1 MREKDIILSA
11 CGVGEYGEPK
21 GCVTVNFARWHME
34 EQREEVVKRLFTNEP
49 VINITRTPRLTMV
62 DLTFEMGED
71 SDFHELLEFLRMSS
85 EPENS
90 FDREED
96 VMPTLYVTIMPYI
109 YEMEYFL
116 TGLHGVWCLMPSV
129 ADGEIDTVRLI
140 FNNELFSV
148 YQVDGEV
155 LDELQ
160 EAYLNERNIEDVG
173 DSGDYGDEIPENDEA
188 YGDCMDCTDYAAEVS
203 ENDED
208 YEDYLD
214 YADEVSGNNEAYEDY
229 TDYGDLGD
237 EDLETDEDTGNRAL
251 EKKLDAAM
259 TRKQAEDLD
268 EDIWRD

>member
-71 SDFHELLEFLRMSS
+71 SDFHELLEVLRMSS

-129 ADGEIDTVRLI
+129 AEREIDTVRLI

-155 LDELQ
+155 IDALQ
-160 EAYLNERNIEDVG
+160 EAYLNDRNAEDG
-173 DSGDYGDEIPENDEA
+173 DSVDYGDCMGCTEYADEVSENDEA
-188 YGDCMDCTDYAAEVS
+188 YGD
-203 ENDED
+203 
-208 YEDYLD
+208 YLD
-214 YADEVSGNNEAYEDY
+214 YTNRKDKVSETDGDYGDY

-237 EDLETDEDTGNRAL
+237 GDLETDEDTENRAL
-251 EKKLDAAM
+251 EKS
-259 TRKQAEDLD
+259 
-268 EDIWRD
+268 